1 MKTSFL
7 NHFLLAYTRR
17 AFTPPS
23 RHVQKLTLRVAV
35 LCATFWIGAG
45 ATLGAEPAKLEL
57 KSFSE
62 GYVAPMVLAPIKD
75 GSGRLLVADQVGIIY
90 LVSSEGERSETPFL
104 DLRDRLTKLNQGD
117 FDERGLLGLALH
129 PKFNENRKLF
139 VYYSAPLRNGAPEGW
154 DHTSHLSE
162 FTVDK
167 NNPNRANPKSE
178 RIVLQIDEPQ
188 FNHNGGRIAFGPDGY
203 LYVVAGDGGQG
214 HDKGLGHGPQ
224 GNGQDLSTL
233 LGKIL
238 RIDVDN
244 GDPYAIPSD
253 NPFVAGKGR
262 PEIYSY
268 GHRNPWGISFDRG
281 GNNDLFAAEVGQDR
295 FEEINIIVKGG
306 NYGWRLREGF
316 EGFNPEDS
324 IHPVAEVPKTG
335 AGGEPFVDPIL
346 IYKNFKGHRSDPEAT
361 GTSVTGGY
369 VYRGK
374 AIPQLNGHYVFGD
387 WSRNFVVPLG
397 VLLVATPPESKG
409 KMWELKPLELTT
421 HPKGWIREF
430 VVAFGQDSEGELYV
444 LTNGSNS
451 LRANT
456 GKIYKIAP
464 AE

>member
-1 MKTSFL
+1 
-7 NHFLLAYTRR
+7 
-17 AFTPPS
+17 
-23 RHVQKLTLRVAV
+23 
-35 LCATFWIGAG
+35 
-45 ATLGAEPAKLEL
+45 
-57 KSFSE
+57 
-62 GYVAPMVLAPIKD
+62 MVLIPIQD
-75 GSGRLLVADQVGIIY
+75 GSGRLLVADQIGIIY
-90 LVSSEGERSETPFL
+90 LVSSDGVRSETPFL
-104 DLRDRLTKLNQGD
+104 DVRDRLAQLNHGD

-139 VYYSAPLRNGAPEGW
+139 AYYSAPLRNGAPKGW

-167 NNPNRANPKSE
+167 DNPNTANLDSE

-188 FNHNGGRIAFGPDGY
+188 YNHNGGRIAFGPDGY
-203 LYVVAGDGGQG
+203 LYVVAGDGGQA
-214 HDKGLGHGPQ
+214 HDKGLGHGPR

-244 GDPYAIPSD
+244 GNPYAIPPD
-253 NPFVAGKGR
+253 NPFAAGKGR

-281 GNNDLFAAEVGQDR
+281 GNRKLFAAEVGQDR

-306 NYGWRLREGF
+306 NYGWRLREGL

-324 IHPVAEVPKTG
+324 IHPVAVVPKTG
-335 AGGEPFVDPIL
+335 ASGEPFVDPIL
-346 IYKNFKGHRSDPEAT
+346 AYKNFKGHRSDPEAT

-374 AIPQLNGHYVFGD
+374 SIPELNGHYVFGD

-397 VLLVATPPESKG
+397 VLLVATPPEAQE
-409 KMWELKPLELTT
+409 KMWGLEPLDLAT
-421 HPKGWIREF
+421 HPKGLIREF

-456 GKIYKIAP
+456 GKIYKIVP
-464 AE
+464 EE